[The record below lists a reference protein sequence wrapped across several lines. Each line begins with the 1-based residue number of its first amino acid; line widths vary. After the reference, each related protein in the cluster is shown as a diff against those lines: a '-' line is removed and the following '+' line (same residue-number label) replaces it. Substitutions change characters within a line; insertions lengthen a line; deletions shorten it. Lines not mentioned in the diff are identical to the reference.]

1 MFVDKV
7 TDCTFSVLSSMR
19 CWSFFIEKLAVS
31 SRLCSFL
38 FLPQELSNAIR
49 QPRTF
54 FIETDDRIRSGAG
67 GSQKLRWRD
76 QLYSMT
82 NGFRVPC
89 SSEDLT

>member
-54 FIETDDRIRSGAG
+54 FIETDDRIRFGAG
-67 GSQKLRWRD
+67 GSQKLRRRD